1 MPGLQRFR
9 GRESRSL
16 RQGPTEALVSSGAAR
31 ERGRAAYLPV
41 ARTRPMSAARLLT
54 VYRLVFSTL
63 IVIASLQTLLAAHEQ
78 HGVVLLAGTEI
89 AGALILCWRRTQAFG
104 AALLLVVFASAQVM
118 SAMQGEWPTR
128 FLLYAASALLV
139 VTMDRTLARSC

>member
-1 MPGLQRFR
+1 
-9 GRESRSL
+9 
-16 RQGPTEALVSSGAAR
+16 
-31 ERGRAAYLPV
+31 
-41 ARTRPMSAARLLT
+41 MSPARLLT

-63 IVIASLQTLLAAHEQ
+63 IVVASMQT
-78 HGVVLLAGTEI
+78 
-89 AGALILCWRRTQAFG
+89 
-104 AALLLVVFASAQVM
+104 LLVVFASAQVM